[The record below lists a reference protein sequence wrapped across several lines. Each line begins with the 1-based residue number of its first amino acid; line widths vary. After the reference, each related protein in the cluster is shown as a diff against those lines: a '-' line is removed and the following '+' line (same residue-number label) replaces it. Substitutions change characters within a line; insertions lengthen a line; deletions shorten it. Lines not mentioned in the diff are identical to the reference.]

1 MELGKRRPYFR
12 YVGARGP
19 HRLIQYHM
27 GALWAQIGR
36 SELILAVWPNTGSTA
51 MGPVKPATITNTTEV
66 AEAAAQVRAKNFG
79 TRAAVESTRPN
90 T

>member
-1 MELGKRRPYFR
+1 
-12 YVGARGP
+12 
-19 HRLIQYHM
+19 
-27 GALWAQIGR
+27 
-36 SELILAVWPNTGSTA
+36 